1 MSGVQKCVA
10 ARMQEIVPEAVYVH
24 CYAHRLHLALQDT
37 LEANIVL
44 RNALGVVQ
52 SLHPLFHSPKREAIL
67 KSFANNDKF
76 GKYIKLKSFCAT
88 RWTCR

>member
-1 MSGVQKCVA
+1 MEYYWELRSKNAQNIKALMC
-10 ARMQEIVPEAVYVH
+10 PLY
-24 CYAHRLHLALQDT
+24 YAHRLHLALQDT

-52 SLHPLFHSPKREAIL
+52 SLHHFFHSPKREAIL